1 VRGKATR
8 EVKIRGGIRWRF
20 WLGLGLAGALC
31 VSTAMAA
38 RAVRRYALSDQQF
51 TLSRDRADAL
61 SIGGVVHASRWKIQR
76 VFAGDWD
83 RSVFSVPLDERR
95 RRLLGVDW
103 VRDASVSRVWPDRLI
118 VRIVERTPVARVN
131 LPAGSQ
137 LIDEQGVLL
146 EPPAGSRFDLPVLTG
161 VHESESEAQRRERVR
176 TLARVQQDL
185 GALMQT
191 VSEVATSDPEQV
203 RLVVQVDR
211 RAVELLVGGSDFGR
225 RYRNFLS
232 LYPEIRKRSPEVGT
246 FDLRLDDRITAKE

>member
-1 VRGKATR
+1 MTR
-8 EVKIRGGIRWRF
+8 EVKLRGGIRWRF

-38 RAVRRYALSDQQF
+38 RAVRHYALSDPQF

-61 SIGGVVHASRWKIQR
+61 SIGGIVHASRWKIQR

-103 VRDASVSRVWPDRLI
+103 VRDASVSRVWPNRLI

-146 EPPAGSRFDLPVLTG
+146 EPPPGGRFDLPVLTG
-161 VHESESEAQRRERVR
+161 VHEGESEAQRRERVR
-176 TLARVQQDL
+176 TLERVQQDL

-191 VSEVATSDPEQV
+191 VSEVATADPEQV